1 MTITAAKEITALPL
15 LWMLS
20 LNPVPPV
27 ASLRRMIA
35 HATGRDMLRE
45 PEISSA

>member
-35 HATGRDMLRE
+35 YHRWLSMYR
-45 PEISSA
+45 IRFC